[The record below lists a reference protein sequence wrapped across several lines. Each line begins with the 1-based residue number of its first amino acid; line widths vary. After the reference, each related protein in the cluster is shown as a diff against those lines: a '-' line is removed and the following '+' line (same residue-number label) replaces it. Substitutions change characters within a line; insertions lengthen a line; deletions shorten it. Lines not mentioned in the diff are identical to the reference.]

1 MEKVKKTLVTDEL
14 IIVGGRHGEL
24 SDKLVPLFSEGNPI
38 EEKDIRKE
46 IGCEIVYLVRSNNDH
61 DPYAIGVFTSSM
73 KRLGY
78 LWVHQSYAMYE
89 WMLSHKVGR
98 VRARICRVNTKYGFM
113 ISKPL
118 NPMKLTI
125 RPSENLFVNLD
136 WGNNL
141 PKLQHCRM
149 IEKLNLSMMM
159 LEDALA
165 ENDAWNEELKMRIED
180 VIEKLPYDLST
191 LTFIKGVRLYLMM
204 KDSKISEVRRESDG
218 LLYAMI
224 HRGSPEKMDWWL
236 NSCLTN
242 YFNDASRGS
251 LLRMYECANF
261 TLEQVEA
268 LLHQAPAQLF
278 HYYLAEKEFFPAHL
292 LYSSLPYELYVR
304 LLTLLAVR
312 EAMIK
317 KEPRVPKQDSHST
330 IVSEVFRFPS
340 AFTKEMTKAVIDKYY
355 QDSYANLALIEIALY
370 DHGQLNYRNH
380 HKAFVKALIAWGIL
394 KVENDD
400 EFNLILF
407 GIKDKYRRL
416 SKAGPYL
423 SWGPDLLYEKN
434 TCISIGKELGE
445 TAPYRYKKEG

>member
-1 MEKVKKTLVTDEL
+1 MEKKKPLVTDEL

-24 SDKLVPLFSEGNPI
+24 SDKLTPLFEEGNPI

-46 IGCEIVYLVRSNNDH
+46 IGCEIVYLMRSNNDH

-89 WMLSHKVGR
+89 WMLSNKVGR

-118 NPMKLTI
+118 TPMKLTI
-125 RPSENLFVNLD
+125 RPSENLFVNMD
-136 WGNNL
+136 WGHDL
-141 PKLQHCRM
+141 PKLQHCKM

-165 ENDAWNEELKMRIED
+165 EDDAWNEDLRLRIED
-180 VIEKLPYDLST
+180 VIERLPYDLST
-191 LTFIKGVRLYLMM
+191 LTFIKGVRLYLLM
-204 KDSKISEVRRESDG
+204 KDSGIREVRHESER

-236 NSCLTN
+236 DSCLTR
-242 YFNDASRGS
+242 YFNDASKGS

-261 TLEQVEA
+261 TLEQVEE

-304 LLTLLAVR
+304 FLTLLAVR
-312 EAMIK
+312 EAMKK
-317 KEPRVPKQDSHST
+317 KETLVPKQDSYST
-330 IVSEVFRFPS
+330 TMSEVFKFPS
-340 AFTKEMTKAVIDKYY
+340 EFTKERMKAVVGKYY

-370 DHGQLNYRNH
+370 DHNQLKYRNH
-380 HKAFVKALIAWGIL
+380 HKAFVKALVGWGIM

-400 EFNLILF
+400 ELKAMINSTKEKFS
-407 GIKDKYRRL
+407 RL
-416 SKAGPYL
+416 PKTGGYQ
-423 SWGPDLLYEKN
+423 SWGPAFLNEKN
-434 TCISIGKELGE
+434 TCISIAEELGD
-445 TAPYRYKKEG
+445 TMPYRYKKTP

>member
-1 MEKVKKTLVTDEL
+1 MEKKKPLVTDEL

-24 SDKLVPLFSEGNPI
+24 SDKLIPLFSEGNPI

-46 IGCEIVYLVRSNNDH
+46 IGCEIVYLMRSNNDH

-89 WMLSHKVGR
+89 WMLSNKVGR

-118 NPMKLTI
+118 TPMKLTI
-125 RPSENLFVNLD
+125 RPSENLFVNMD
-136 WGNNL
+136 WAHDL
-141 PKLQHCRM
+141 PKVQHCRM

-165 ENDAWNEELKMRIED
+165 EDDAWNEDLRLRIED
-180 VIEKLPYDLST
+180 VIERLPYDLST
-191 LTFIKGVRLYLMM
+191 LTFIKGVRLYLLM
-204 KDSKISEVRRESDG
+204 KDSGIREVRHESER
-218 LLYAMI
+218 LLYTMI

-236 NSCLTN
+236 DSCLTN

-261 TLEQVEA
+261 TLEQVEE

-292 LYSSLPYELYVR
+292 LYSALPYELYVR
-304 LLTLLAVR
+304 FLTLLAVR
-312 EAMIK
+312 EAMKK
-317 KEPRVPKQDSHST
+317 KETLVPKQDSYST
-330 IVSEVFRFPS
+330 TMSEVFKFPS
-340 AFTKEMTKAVIDKYY
+340 AFTKERMKAVVDKYY

-370 DHGQLNYRNH
+370 DHGQLKYRNH
-380 HKAFVKALIAWGIL
+380 HKAFVKALVAWGIL
-394 KVENDD
+394 KVEND
-400 EFNLILF
+400 EAMELILY
-407 GIKDKYRRL
+407 GIRDKYSRL
-416 SKAGPYL
+416 TKSGGYL
-423 SWGPDLLYEKN
+423 DWGPELKSDKDY
-434 TCISIGKELGE
+434 CIDIGNVLGE
-445 TAPYRYKKEG
+445 SAPYRYKKEN

>member
-1 MEKVKKTLVTDEL
+1 MEKVKKPLVTDEL

-24 SDKLVPLFSEGNPI
+24 SDKLTPLFSEGNPI

-204 KDSKISEVRRESDG
+204 KDSKIREVRRESDG

-251 LLRMYECANF
+251 LLKMYECANF

-268 LLHQAPAQLF
+268 LLHQAPAQLY
-278 HYYLAEKEFFPAHL
+278 HYYLAEKEYFPAHL

-340 AFTKEMTKAVIDKYY
+340 DFTKGKLAAVVNEHY
-355 QDSYANLALIEIALY
+355 QGSHSKLALIEVALY
-370 DHGQLNYRNH
+370 DHGQLKLRNSH
-380 HKAFVKALIAWGIL
+380 TAFIRALEAWGII
-394 KVENDD
+394 KIANED
-400 EFNLILF
+400 EFRQIRKGLTDKF
-407 GIKDKYRRL
+407 GRIPDAGYKDWGDEL
-416 SKAGPYL
+416 SNDKTIC
-423 SWGPDLLYEKN
+423 DK
-434 TCISIGKELGE
+434 IGKQLGK
-445 TAPYRYKKEG
+445 TMPYIR